1 MLSRSISSRILPKFC
16 NGWCIIRAN
25 SKPEWLA
32 SLEEEELAEPPQ
44 LPLPG
49 PVLHPSSPRARDGG
63 EWDGQ
68 RRVPFS
74 ASVALDLSI

>member
-49 PVLHPSSPRARDGG
+49 PVYTLRHPEHVTAESGTASG
-63 EWDGQ
+63 ESLFPPQ
-68 RRVPFS
+68 
-74 ASVALDLSI
+74 